1 MESPKEYLN
10 EALDSVKNAEETSF
24 KAIKN
29 EVEFLKNLE
38 DNCIPIEILQMDH
51 TDYQSFLEARRGKMT
66 ELIKSYYY
74 SL

>member
-1 MESPKEYLN
+1 
-10 EALDSVKNAEETSF
+10 
-24 KAIKN
+24 
-29 EVEFLKNLE
+29 LE